1 MDPVS
6 RRLVNVSVSIQLEF
20 YYHEYDWGLIY
31 REIGGGDNSKFYKVN
46 KTCIYFS
53 AGHLIFPLLQTK
65 YNLRDYAADHA
76 DWSPRSESVSFP
88 VRLRPGAGYHELC
101 LAVIETG
108 LVYYLHQVR
117 VRL

>member
-1 MDPVS
+1 M
-6 RRLVNVSVSIQLEF
+6 F
-20 YYHEYDWGLIY
+20 
-31 REIGGGDNSKFYKVN
+31 
-46 KTCIYFS
+46 T
-53 AGHLIFPLLQTK
+53 LLQTK

-108 LVYYLHQVR
+108 VVYYLHQVR